1 MEEADEAEGEPER
14 STGLS
19 LDEIRVPF
27 CRDLASQTL
36 KKLGIIGPPVPVEQL
51 ARRLGFVIETCR
63 LPDGVDG
70 RLRIIDGARIIELA
84 AGQPLVRHRFS
95 LAHEL
100 GHDRL
105 GHYCYGTHDTPLA
118 ERQANIF
125 AGALLVPATW
135 VRQDIT
141 KYRTISAFMERY
153 QVSREVMFISL
164 QGARLLN
171 RVRM

>member
-1 MEEADEAEGEPER
+1 MEEPDEAGGEPER
-14 STGLS
+14 SRGLS
-19 LDEIRVPF
+19 RDEIRAPF
-27 CRDLASQTL
+27 CRALASQTL

-63 LPDGVDG
+63 LPDGVDA
-70 RLRIIDGARIIELA
+70 RLRIVDDARIIELT

-105 GHYCYGTHDTPLA
+105 GHYRDGTHETPLA

-125 AGALLVPATW
+125 AGALLVPAIW

-141 KYRTISAFMERY
+141 KYRTISALIERY

-164 QGARLLN
+164 RGARLLD